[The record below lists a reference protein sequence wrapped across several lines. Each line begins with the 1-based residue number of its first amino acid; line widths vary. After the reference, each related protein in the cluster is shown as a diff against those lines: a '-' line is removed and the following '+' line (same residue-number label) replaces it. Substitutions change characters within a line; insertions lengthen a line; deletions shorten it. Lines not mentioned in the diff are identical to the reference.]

1 MRVLEVRGRKSGK
14 LYSLPVDLLSEQ
26 GKLYLVAP
34 RGYTQWVRNAE
45 ASGEITLRRGAR
57 VEGYRL
63 RALSD
68 AEKPPIL
75 KAYLD
80 RFRREVQ
87 RYFPVPAG
95 SPPERLGPIAPRYPV
110 YERSDR
116 AGRRVVLLAGG
127 GVLFLADVVL
137 ATASNVWLVMVGVVL
152 WGAHMSLTQG
162 LLATTVTDTAPEALR
177 GTAFGTFNLVSGVD
191 GGRRARECL

>member
-1 MRVLEVRGRKSGK
+1 VNEEPRAYERPSRLEHLLNRAVGALVRLGIGPAHIRVLEVRGRKSGK

-110 YERSDR
+110 YE
-116 AGRRVVLLAGG
+116 LL
-127 GVLFLADVVL
+127 
-137 ATASNVWLVMVGVVL
+137 
-152 WGAHMSLTQG
+152 
-162 LLATTVTDTAPEALR
+162 PKP
-177 GTAFGTFNLVSGVD
+177 SGSRD
-191 GGRRARECL
+191 PGQSR

>member
-1 MRVLEVRGRKSGK
+1 MRSRHGRSGDSIVNEHPRPYERPSQLEHLFNRAMGALVRLGIGPSHMRVLEVRGRTSGK
-14 LYSLPVDLLSEQ
+14 LYSLPVDLLVES
-26 GKLYLVAP
+26 GTLYLVAP

-57 VEGYRL
+57 AERYRL

-87 RYFPVPAG
+87 RYFPVPAD
-95 SPPERLGPIAPRYPV
+95 SPAERFGPLAPRYPA
-110 YERSDR
+110 YE
-116 AGRRVVLLAGG
+116 LLPQASG
-127 GVLFLADVVL
+127 LAPP
-137 ATASNVWLVMVGVVL
+137 AT
-152 WGAHMSLTQG
+152 
-162 LLATTVTDTAPEALR
+162 P
-177 GTAFGTFNLVSGVD
+177 
-191 GGRRARECL
+191 

>member
-1 MRVLEVRGRKSGK
+1 MNEQSRPYERPGRLDQLVNGAIGALLRLGIGFPYMRILEVRGRTSGK
-14 LYSLPVDLLSEQ
+14 LYAVPVNLLSEQ

-34 RGYTQWVRNAE
+34 RGYTHWVRNAE

-95 SPPERLGPIAPRYPV
+95 SPAERFGPLAPRYPA
-110 YERSDR
+110 YE
-116 AGRRVVLLAGG
+116 LLPTPSG
-127 GVLFLADVVL
+127 
-137 ATASNVWLVMVGVVL
+137 SR
-152 WGAHMSLTQG
+152 
-162 LLATTVTDTAPEALR
+162 DTA
-177 GTAFGTFNLVSGVD
+177 
-191 GGRRARECL
+191 